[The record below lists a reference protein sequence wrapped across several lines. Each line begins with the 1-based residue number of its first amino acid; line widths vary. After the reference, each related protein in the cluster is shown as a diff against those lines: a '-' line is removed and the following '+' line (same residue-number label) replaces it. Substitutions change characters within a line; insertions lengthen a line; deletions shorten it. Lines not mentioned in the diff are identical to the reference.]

1 MNIIILNKNL
11 GKFKNNKEIIFY
23 YLKVKEDFEELKKII
38 IEKKPKNIMLV
49 TIIIPCTRSEL

>member
-1 MNIIILNKNL
+1 MNIIILNKSF

-38 IEKKPKNIMLV
+38 IEKKP
-49 TIIIPCTRSEL
+49 